1 MTRLSNID
9 AGFLLTES
17 QHSPKHVGGLLV
29 LSLPKGKGPAWLRK
43 LLADM
48 KQASPGF
55 PFSQKLQP
63 GNPLQPA
70 LVLDTAFDIDYHVRH
85 TVLPH
90 PGSDRQLTELIARLH
105 STLLDRDR
113 PLWEFHLIE
122 GLQDRRFAMFT
133 KVHHSIADGLTFAR
147 WFAASCSASAANRS
161 TPPVWHQPPAAA
173 DGDEEGPGLLHLLSD
188 GVRLFGGGVK
198 TAAGLSTLGGRLLLR
213 RVFERDVTIPLPL
226 SAPRTALNAVTG
238 AARAF
243 AITDYPL
250 KEIKAVGKFRGCS
263 VNDVLMT
270 VTDLAVNR
278 YFREHGNP
286 VDEPLIAYMPVNLR
300 ANDGQGAGQRGGQGD
315 GNLISLLQVRLA
327 REHDNPLETLRQ
339 IHESSRSAREVYSSA
354 SRSVV
359 QYYSLMVALMTLAE
373 EYLKLDKWLPPAINL
388 VISNVAG
395 PPQHLY
401 FRGARIERVYPVSTL
416 PPLTALNVTA
426 NSYAG
431 TLYLGLVAGRSS
443 IPDLASLTRHF
454 DEACAELKKLT
465 GVGKSPSA

>member
-1 MTRLSNID
+1 MTRLSTID

-17 QHSPKHVGGLLV
+17 QHSPKHVGGLVV

-43 LLADM
+43 LLAEM
-48 KQASPGF
+48 KEASPGF
-55 PFSQKLQP
+55 PFNHKLQP
-63 GNPLQPA
+63 GSHLQPE
-70 LVLDTAFDIDYHVRH
+70 LVLDEAFDIDYHVRH

-90 PGSDRQLTELIARLH
+90 PGDDRQLTELIARLH

-133 KVHHSIADGLTFAR
+133 KIHHSVTDGLTFAR
-147 WFAASCSASAANRS
+147 WFVASCSASAADRS

-173 DGDEEGPGLLHLLSD
+173 GEVEDEPSLLQLLSD
-188 GVRLFGGGVK
+188 GVRLFGGGVA
-198 TAAGLSTLGGRLLLR
+198 TAAGLSTLSARLLLR
-213 RVFERDVTIPLPL
+213 RVFAREVTIPLPL

-243 AITDYPL
+243 AITNYPL
-250 KEIKAVGKFRGCS
+250 KEIKAVGKSRGCS

-278 YFREHGNP
+278 YFREHGSP
-286 VDEPLIAYMPVNLR
+286 VDDPLIAYMPVNLR
-300 ANDGQGAGQRGGQGD
+300 AKEGQGDGPGGGQGD
-315 GNLISLLQVRLA
+315 GNLISLLQVCLA
-327 REHDNPLETLRQ
+327 REHDDPLETLRQ
-339 IHESSRSAREVYSSA
+339 IHASSRGAREVYSSA

-388 VISNVAG
+388 VISNVPG
-395 PPQHLY
+395 PRRHLY
-401 FRGARIERVYPVSTL
+401 FRGARIESVYPVSTL

-443 IPDLASLTRHF
+443 IPDLARLTEHF
-454 DEACAELKKLT
+454 DEACAELKSLT
-465 GVGKSPSA
+465 GIGKSPSA